1 MSRNKPSLAR
11 LIAIASVLVLAVAGA
26 GWWLFQDAGQRRITA
41 YFAAAVGLYPKGDVR
56 ILGVPVGTIEEVSG
70 KLVRVEMTVD
80 REVRVPADAVAVAV
94 APSIVSDRYV
104 QLAPVYKG
112 GPELEDGAVIP
123 QERTATPVE
132 PWAS

>member
-56 ILGVPVGTIEEVSG
+56 ILGVPVGTIEEVVPSG

-94 APSIVSDRYV
+94 SRWLLVVGRVRTKTAPRRLPVWAGMTNSEPPSCSVSR
-104 QLAPVYKG
+104 LA
-112 GPELEDGAVIP
+112 
-123 QERTATPVE
+123 T
-132 PWAS
+132 